1 MKRQELTCLHTHAG
15 GDVWG
20 VAGQGVAR
28 PLPGFL
34 SSIPARTG
42 IYRVIGLPENYRLI
56 TDLYVTLVDK
66 ETSAQ
71 LLVGSPQLCPQ
82 QTDTVEQ
89 VLSCISVLDVHN
101 SLNHG
106 WHRMDSTS
114 YNNFLLL
121 EAYRESADVEL
132 LEYIYSYHVTRPLFQ
147 FLGLNQPELA
157 VALISM
163 IGDPRWYINPQRPY
177 RLDRLESY
185 FGLHPTQFAQSWDAD
200 FSTLPSPRNQRSM
213 FLWKLMRALPPE
225 SFVLKE
231 IHGLTF
237 RFQDKL
243 AACRRILG
251 FVARNWLDE
260 LTNLGYFDPDVFFRQ
275 PEARDQYL
283 RQFRD

>member
-15 GDVWG
+15 GSVWG
-20 VAGQGVAR
+20 VAGQGVAK

-34 SSIPARTG
+34 SSIPVRTG
-42 IYRVIGLPENYRLI
+42 VYRVIGLPENYRLI
-56 TDLYVTLVDK
+56 TELHAAMVGK
-66 ETSAQ
+66 ETGAQ
-71 LLVGSPQLCPQ
+71 LWVGSPQLCCQ
-82 QTDTVEQ
+82 QNGTVEQ

-101 SLNHG
+101 SLCHSWHG
-106 WHRMDSTS
+106 MDSTS

-121 EAYRESADVEL
+121 RTQQEGEDLEL
-132 LEYIYSYHVTRPLFQ
+132 MEHIYSYHVTRPLFQ

-157 VALISM
+157 IELIGM

-200 FSTLPSPRNQRSM
+200 FSTPLSPQHRRSV
-213 FLWKLMRALPPE
+213 FLWKLLRALPPE

-231 IHGLTF
+231 FAGLTF

>member
-20 VAGQGVAR
+20 VAGQGVAK

-34 SSIPARTG
+34 SAIPVRGGA
-42 IYRVIGLPENYRLI
+42 YRVIGLPENYRLI
-56 TDLYVTLVDK
+56 TELHAAMVGK
-66 ETSAQ
+66 ETGAQ
-71 LLVGSPQLCPQ
+71 LWVGSPRLCCQ
-82 QTDTVEQ
+82 QNGTVEQ

-101 SLNHG
+101 SLCHSWHG
-106 WHRMDSTS
+106 MDSAS

-121 EAYRESADVEL
+121 RTQQEGEEVEL
-132 LEYIYSYHVTRPLFQ
+132 MEHIYSYHVTRPLFQ

-157 VALISM
+157 IALIGM

-200 FSTLPSPRNQRSM
+200 FSTPLSPRNRRSV

-231 IHGLTF
+231 LQGLTF